1 MGVFAKFREKYL
13 PNAAWWTG
21 DFELS
26 SQGVA
31 LLFVSPP
38 FHQLGCQ
45 SQPLLVLLTKPPQ
58 ESSLLLLCPS
68 GFVPSPVSCTHRL
81 LQREISSGSGCELY
95 VGSLCSQSN
104 LLQKIGG
111 GLFFFFHW
119 IQWECVKV
127 KKSPHNLNFSISS
140 SKFCVFFCSSSLPQG
155 KTWIT
160 SMAYIQYLEKWQKAW
175 MYWRQS
181 MKPL

>member
-68 GFVPSPVSCTHRL
+68 GFVPS
-81 LQREISSGSGCELY
+81 ELHPQAPAE
-95 VGSLCSQSN
+95 GDFLR
-104 LLQKIGG
+104 
-111 GLFFFFHW
+111 
-119 IQWECVKV
+119 QW
-127 KKSPHNLNFSISS
+127 L
-140 SKFCVFFCSSSLPQG
+140 
-155 KTWIT
+155 
-160 SMAYIQYLEKWQKAW
+160 
-175 MYWRQS
+175 
-181 MKPL
+181 